1 MGKESGRKEVTQY
14 WYKRENRK
22 EEGNY
27 FPLILDRAWAG
38 MPKHLEMP

>member
-14 WYKRENRK
+14 RYKRENRK